1 MKLGYL
7 CKMYFSSLFP
17 SHFPQIWEDKKSEPR
32 RKNFFSYFMSFL
44 FSFLNQT
51 VKNSIF
57 QNIFLPLTLFS
68 PPTKLAYI
76 RNFTVHEFVKK
87 NWFFNLSHSL
97 SLSLR
102 LTFQIP
108 LSLIFSPLSQTLS
121 SLPLTVRILSLSRSV
136 LGGRVFR
143 SMWQWVSDQV
153 AVGFRSAWPW
163 FQIGGYGL

>member
-57 QNIFLPLTLFS
+57 QNIFLPPTLFL

-76 RNFTVHEFVKK
+76 CNFTVHEFEKK

-97 SLSLR
+97 SLFVSLFR
-102 LTFQIP
+102 FLSPWSLLLCLT
-108 LSLIFSPLSQTLS
+108 LSPLFLS
-121 SLPLTVRILSLSRSV
+121 RWGFSLSQDR
-136 LGGRVFR
+136 F
-143 SMWQWVSDQV
+143 
-153 AVGFRSAWPW
+153 
-163 FQIGGYGL
+163 